1 MIRALALS
9 LTMCLAGVATGVVSA
24 AVPAGFSLASD
35 PDSPLMVYRDSK
47 GVEVRLKSMAAL
59 MRDNSTDPDLRSD
72 DARTRLESALYI
84 MDLGLPEITATL
96 DDNPR
101 FPMVQG
107 TAYTED
113 GDDVFFTATWQGRPG
128 EDVLVLVLNP
138 VDSFDAEE
146 AKKIMR
152 GGWRRE
158 YVASHGVEAAAARPP
173 VKAASAQDRDETPAP
188 AAAPSPTTVVT
199 SRRGY
204 PVPAKASGDD
214 KHWAGWHYVGTN
226 NAVGREGD
234 LSAPRARLFSAISP
248 TAKGPDVALKLALD
262 AYAVDSRGHHAIVEL
277 QVARTFAG
285 DPAYITLGKSR
296 LNGQPATFFAQ
307 IYQGSDSS
315 DLSVL
320 IIEAD
325 NDTYADWGAIA
336 SALSATG
343 VIERPSDVPE
353 AYRRKLAAAPFDQQL
368 AFYHIAYTDVMNALM
383 TSLIAINMN
392 TLNMMQN
399 MNYDLL
405 FDGEISLETITNSK

>member
-1 MIRALALS
+1 VI
-9 LTMCLAGVATGVVSA
+9 
-24 AVPAGFSLASD
+24 
-35 PDSPLMVYRDSK
+35 
-47 GVEVRLKSMAAL
+47 
-59 MRDNSTDPDLRSD
+59 
-72 DARTRLESALYI
+72 
-84 MDLGLPEITATL
+84 
-96 DDNPR
+96 
-101 FPMVQG
+101 
-107 TAYTED
+107 
-113 GDDVFFTATWQGRPG
+113 FTATWQGRPG
-128 EDVLVLVLNP
+128 EDVLVLVLTP
-138 VDSFDAEE
+138 EDSFDVDRAR
-146 AKKIMR
+146 KITR
-152 GGWRRE
+152 SGWRRE
-158 YVASHGVEAAAARPP
+158 YVAGRGADAVVAEPPAKVATASDRVEAP
-173 VKAASAQDRDETPAP
+173 P
-188 AAAPSPTTVVT
+188 AAVSPTPTPVAA

-204 PVPAKASGDD
+204 PVPAKAPGDN
-214 KHWAGWHYVGTN
+214 KHWAGWHYVGAN

-234 LSAPRARLFSAISP
+234 RSAPRARLFGAISP
-248 TAKGPDVALKLALD
+248 TAKGPNVALKLALD
-262 AYAVDSRGHHAIVEL
+262 AYAVDSRGHHDIVEL
-277 QVARTFAG
+277 QIAREFVG

-296 LNGQPATFFAQ
+296 LNGQAATFFAQ
-307 IYQGSDSS
+307 IFQGSDST

-325 NDTYADWGAIA
+325 NETYADWGAIA